1 MRSTNKKMDS
11 KNLHAKNQ
19 YFGINV
25 KISKI
30 NAKMEYK
37 YRKMEY
43 NFGTQLDH
51 GEDKE
56 NKNAENTKVKI

>member
-1 MRSTNKKMDS
+1 
-11 KNLHAKNQ
+11 
-19 YFGINV
+19 
-25 KISKI
+25 
-30 NAKMEYK
+30 MEYK

>member
-1 MRSTNKKMDS
+1 MQKWNTN
-11 KNLHAKNQ
+11 
-19 YFGINV
+19 I
-25 KISKI
+25 
-30 NAKMEYK
+30 E
-37 YRKMEY
+37 KMEY